1 MSWIQIGV
9 LLLQVFNWVSNQ
21 IDKSQIKEETRRKL
35 ILEQRKALDNVL
47 RLGDNIEQEIENMTL
62 EEKRRRL
69 ME

>member
-1 MSWIQIGV
+1 MSWIQIGI

-35 ILEQRKALDNVL
+35 ILEHRKALDNAL
-47 RLGDNIEQEIENMTL
+47 LLGDNIEQEIENMTL

>member
-21 IDKSQIKEETRRKL
+21 IDKTTIKEETRRKL
-35 ILEQRKALDNVL
+35 LMEQRKALDNVL
-47 RLGDNIEQEIENMTL
+47 LLGDNIEQEIENMTL